1 MDSYHAATYQS
12 HNVVLPERMNAPT
25 DAAAQQAPAQGGEI
39 KVSHL
44 ARRIHGWS
52 WQAFPIGM
60 GTGAVYVTLS
70 GLKEHANALTHVETF
85 FYFLNMALFLLNVT
99 TLAIQMIVYPTQA
112 LRLVKDPVKG
122 IFVPLVVLSFA
133 TIIIGTIKY
142 AVPSGH
148 VGPGF
153 IYALFWVYVAFAVL
167 VCFPML
173 MVWFN
178 QPHDLRT
185 FTPAWAF
192 LVFPMMLVG
201 VVAFN
206 VLDVV
211 PAREERAVGVLLTG
225 YVFQGLGFFVTFFY
239 ICIYLIRIM
248 TTGFLEGHQANGA
261 FVAVGPPG
269 FTALALMKLGENAA
283 EILPLHGLVS
293 EQAGQ
298 IWYATSVMSGLMLFG
313 LAVFLFVFGVLPY
326 WFKVHKHLSEIL
338 GCWALTFPNVG
349 WISTIR
355 VLGDI
360 FKLDGFYI
368 WHLTMTVLMCTVWL
382 VLFALTA
389 YAFVKGKI
397 FLARREEVLQDA
409 LERKL
414 VLLHRSPRH
423 SESGSEATYNKEA
436 QGQV

>member
-1 MDSYHAATYQS
+1 MDSYHSATYQS

-25 DAAAQQAPAQGGEI
+25 ESAAQHQAPNPGEI

-70 GLKEHANALTHVETF
+70 GLKEHANTLTHVETF

-153 IYALFWVYVAFAVL
+153 IYALFWVYVAFAII

-192 LVFPMMLVG
+192 LMLVG

-239 ICIYLIRIM
+239 ICIYLIRR
-248 TTGFLEGHQANGA
+248 
-261 FVAVGPPG
+261 PPG

-355 VLGDI
+355 VLGDV
-360 FKLDGFYI
+360 FKLKGFYV
-368 WHLTMTVLMCTVWL
+368 WHLAMAVLMCAVWL

-414 VLLHRSPRH
+414 LVLHRDRSPRH
-423 SESGSEATYNKEA
+423 SESGSEAYNKEA